1 MAVRRRVSSLDHA
14 QPSVATARR
23 FPRTRATE
31 IFRSLHPFLAG
42 RGGQN
47 PLSLGEKTPCPTRG
61 SGTRRALGWR
71 EADAR
76 RPTGG
81 DSLREG
87 LPSGRRHGLARPHAR
102 GVARIV
108 DGENSQGR
116 RETRERLATKRITMQ
131 CPSGPFQLIMQ
142 PRFDDLSQ
150 RNEGII
156 APKRA
161 ESF

>member
-1 MAVRRRVSSLDHA
+1 MSDALLRNAEGPRVARSRCP
-14 QPSVATARR
+14 PSDW
-23 FPRTRATE
+23 
-31 IFRSLHPFLAG
+31 G
-42 RGGQN
+42 RLPPGGS
-47 PLSLGEKTPCPTRG
+47 PVWPPTRPG
-61 SGTRRALGWR
+61 SA
-71 EADAR
+71 
-76 RPTGG
+76 
-81 DSLREG
+81 
-87 LPSGRRHGLARPHAR
+87 HAR

-116 RETRERLATKRITMQ
+116 RETRERLATTRITMQ
-131 CPSGPFQLIMQ
+131 CRSGPFQLIMQ